1 MRKSSFEF
9 CFRLRKS
16 FSHWAVVLLPHPSLT
31 EELHRKSFL
40 SQPHMNYYYKSVPY
54 CQVFFLADHRGIEP
68 LLSDLESDVLPLTLM
83 ACGRDDRAR
92 TCDLMLPKH
101 VRYQLRY
108 IPSSLSGTRN
118 YLWSDFRQSTLHH
131 YSGEISLPYRSWD
144 ST

>member
-1 MRKSSFEF
+1 MFLYRI
-9 CFRLRKS
+9 
-16 FSHWAVVLLPHPSLT
+16 FSHHVYSITQFFDLSSIIFGVMEWNRTTINGFADHRLTTRPPS
-31 EELHRKSFL
+31 
-40 SQPHMNYYYKSVPY
+40 QIY
-54 CQVFFLADHRGIEP
+54 FLADHRGFEP

-118 YLWSDFRQSTLHH
+118 YLWSDFQQSTLHH